1 MNVAVEISKYQQ
13 IRLAYENATLVKV
26 KQRESAEIEAKA
38 F

>member
-1 MNVAVEISKYQQ
+1 
-13 IRLAYENATLVKV
+13 LAYENATLVKV